1 MASRFVG
8 IDRARRIAFSQPGTT
23 IVAVNQDPNSDVYI
37 GRTED
42 ELLNAF
48 GSVTTGGNLNGG
60 NIGIKLAANGG
71 QLNYVDYP
79 GELWAIASGFAT
91 PAGGGAP
98 IAGQSF
104 ANIRVLP
111 G

>member
-8 IDRARRIAFSQPGTT
+8 IDRARRIAFSPKGTT
-23 IVAVNQDPNSDVYI
+23 VVAVNQDANSDVYI
-37 GRTED
+37 GRTEE

-48 GSVTTGGNLNGG
+48 GSTTNGGNLNNG

-98 IAGQSF
+98 VAGSSF